1 MAMSQN
7 PNPFFNSIA
16 NERQPSRALLREA
29 KLMLNQEP
37 AMRQALYL
45 GALRAFF
52 SADFDLA
59 HHLLRTLIHGTMGFE
74 QLSKEINIPSKSL
87 LRMFSA
93 RGNPTSKN
101 LFKIL
106 QVIRVHQHMT
116 LNIEV
121 EIPQSKI

>member
-1 MAMSQN
+1 MAMSQD

-16 NERQPSRALLREA
+16 NERQPSRAFLREV

-37 AMRQALYL
+37 MMRQALYL
-45 GALRAFF
+45 EALRAFF
-52 SADFDLA
+52 RADFDLA
-59 HHLLRTLIHGTMGFE
+59 HHLLRTLIHGTIGFE
-74 QLSKEINIPSKSL
+74 QLSKEIDIPSKSL

-106 QVIRVHQHMT
+106 QAIRVHQHMT
-116 LNIEV
+116 LNIEIK
-121 EIPQSKI
+121 IPQSKI